1 LKIRWYLYLITYF
14 NYLYT
19 INFSKFN
26 YLFLIDKYNLKKN
39 FHTKNKTQFN
49 SFYLIKLNNTP
60 SNIKLIKFVNL
71 ERNYNFFL
79 FNFFYIFIV
88 INNFYINNLNLLH
101 FSWKSFFLKNLQL
114 GIINFKSIYTRW
126 KNIYFLFFNLFYYN
140 IKLVVFGNFF
150 LKKEISSLNW
160 LSLGKIFY
168 KWKLVWSFFSLKP
181 NKVLNFSNYI
191 FFNFKIKGL
200 NIALVLDILY
210 HSKNLNYLKLNN
222 FYILALVPLYLN
234 SLKIDLPIPISSENI
249 FNQLFF
255 IRFFLKIKKISYNHN
270 FKIIKNLWTFL

>member
-101 FSWKSFFLKNLQL
+101 FS
-114 GIINFKSIYTRW
+114 
-126 KNIYFLFFNLFYYN
+126 
-140 IKLVVFGNFF
+140 
-150 LKKEISSLNW
+150 
-160 LSLGKIFY
+160 
-168 KWKLVWSFFSLKP
+168 
-181 NKVLNFSNYI
+181 
-191 FFNFKIKGL
+191 
-200 NIALVLDILY
+200 
-210 HSKNLNYLKLNN
+210 
-222 FYILALVPLYLN
+222 
-234 SLKIDLPIPISSENI
+234 
-249 FNQLFF
+249 
-255 IRFFLKIKKISYNHN
+255 
-270 FKIIKNLWTFL
+270 